1 MPRPEAKAWRG
12 PAKLAGANA
21 EQRAGGWPLVFG
33 ALAACLILSALL
45 TLEIL
50 PAPVGGLSVGMPV
63 AGEIADHDEK
73 APFALTIVDP
83 LATERLRR
91 EASDSAPVV
100 YDFDDK
106 RPATL
111 RESVSN
117 AFGAAR
123 LVRANSPKRGAPPP
137 APDAVVRTPSSA
149 FREALGPDVEVP
161 DVSLAHLEKTGFSGE
176 DERFVLQL
184 IEGIAARMIVDD
196 ASDFERQADARS
208 TVVRDLAS
216 GNERVL
222 KPNPHVLTTESARAQ
237 VERGATEVL
246 SNVSP
251 AARAALVPLA
261 KALVRPDLN
270 FNLRATDER
279 RKAAEGNVKEATIAL
294 RKGEIIVRDG
304 DPITERHVL
313 ILNGIRE
320 QQSALSRLAVF
331 LGVALLL
338 FWLMRVI
345 WRFGVASLQRFPRR
359 NRDAWFLL
367 TVLVGTALGTS
378 VALFLTDLAAESPR
392 LQGIVGDWPG
402 VLQFVIPVAAATM
415 LVRMVQSAETA
426 ALFAALVS
434 LIAGLQVHGDL
445 GFTFYSLA
453 GSLTAAL
460 GAARVMQRGT
470 LIRAGLR
477 VGLANS
483 MVVIA
488 LLLLGNHFS
497 LGSGCL
503 ALALA
508 LAGGTL
514 CGILV
519 SGLAPVI
526 ESVFSYTTDVK
537 LLELANREQSVLR
550 ELELRAP
557 GTYHHSMMVG
567 HLAEKAAEAI
577 GANALLAKVAG
588 YYHDIGK
595 MRRPQFFVENVT
607 ITQGEN
613 RHEKLSPS
621 MSARIIQ
628 AHVKDGVELAERHK
642 LALPILRG
650 IMEHHGTSV
659 IRFFYEKAKEVA
671 DPEKGDL
678 VAEHDYRYPG
688 PKPQTREAGI
698 LMLADSV
705 EAASRTLVDTSPARV
720 QQLVQRI
727 INNYFRDGQLDECN
741 LTLRDL
747 HAIARSFID
756 TLSAIRHERIDY
768 PETTD
773 ALGRRVEEGVDEDL
787 SERGDS
793 RPGARPDGAREKRE
807 DDLRRLGLD

>member
-1 MPRPEAKAWRG
+1 MPKSDSRALRSAAKSAAV
-12 PAKLAGANA
+12 PA
-21 EQRAGGWPLVFG
+21 EERAGGPTLLVG
-33 ALAACLILSALL
+33 ALAASLVLSALL

-50 PAPVGGLSVGMPV
+50 PAVGGLAVGVP
-63 AGEIADHDEK
+63 APGDIADHDEK
-73 APFALTIVDP
+73 APFAMNVVDP
-83 LATERLRR
+83 VATERLRR
-91 EASDSAPVV
+91 EASDAAPLV

-106 RPATL
+106 RSGAL
-111 RESVSN
+111 RESIAQ
-117 AFGAAR
+117 AFAAARAVRPPARGAA
-123 LVRANSPKRGAPPP
+123 
-137 APDAVVRTPSSA
+137 PDPNARTPGSV
-149 FREALGPDVEVP
+149 FRESLGPDVQIP
-161 DVSLAHLEKTGFSGE
+161 DASLAWVEKGGFSLQE
-176 DERFVLQL
+176 QSFVLQL
-184 IEGIAARMIVDD
+184 VEPIASRMIVDD
-196 ASDFERQADARS
+196 AADLEHQAEARS
-208 TVVRDLAS
+208 VVVRDLGS
-216 GNERVL
+216 GNERTL
-222 KPNPHVLTTESARAQ
+222 KAGTHVLTTEAARAQ
-237 VERGATEVL
+237 MERAAADAVPGA
-246 SNVSP
+246 SS

-261 KALVRPDLN
+261 KALIRPNLN

-279 RKAAEGNVKEATIAL
+279 RKAAEGSVKEATISL

-304 DPITERHVL
+304 DPITERHLL
-313 ILNGIRE
+313 ILNEIRSK
-320 QQSALSRLAVF
+320 QSALSRLAVF
-331 LGVALLL
+331 LGVTLLL
-338 FWLMRVI
+338 FSLMHVI
-345 WRFGVASLQRFPRR
+345 WRFGAASLQRFPRR

-367 TVLVGTALGTS
+367 TVLVVTSLGTTLG
-378 VALFLTDLAAESPR
+378 LFLTDLAAESPR
-392 LQGIVGDWPG
+392 LQPLVDEWPG

-426 ALFAALVS
+426 ALFAALCSV
-434 LIAGLQVHGDL
+434 IAGLQVHADL

-460 GAARVMQRGT
+460 GAARVTQRGT
-470 LIRAGLR
+470 LMRAGLR
-477 VGLANS
+477 VGAANAT
-483 MVVIA
+483 VVLA
-488 LLLLGNHFS
+488 LLLLGNHFAPGTVA
-497 LGSGCL
+497 LGLGL
-503 ALALA
+503 ALACGA
-508 LAGGTL
+508 L

-519 SGLAPVI
+519 SGFAPVI

-628 AHVKDGVELAERHK
+628 AHVKDGVELAEKHN

-659 IRFFYEKAKEVA
+659 IRFFYEKAKENA

-773 ALGRRVEEGVDEDL
+773 AAGRRLEEEVDEGFSD
-787 SERGDS
+787 RGDT
-793 RPGARPDGAREKRE
+793 RPGSRPDGAREKRE
-807 DDLRRLGLD
+807 DDIRRLGLD